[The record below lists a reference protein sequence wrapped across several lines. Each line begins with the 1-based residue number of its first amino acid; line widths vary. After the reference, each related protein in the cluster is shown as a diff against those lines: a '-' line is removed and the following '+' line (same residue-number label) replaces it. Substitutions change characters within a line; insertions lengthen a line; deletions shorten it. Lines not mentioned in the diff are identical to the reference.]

1 MRNAELLGGFTKSW
15 RKKQLGGA
23 SADAQSYCAGTLRCL
38 RPSCHTTLFSWS
50 RFNGVTVGAL
60 PQTPPEALPLDS
72 ARGRRKGTKS
82 PLDPFARLSWLLFP
96 VPLACG
102 FLVLRLNYYFPH
114 SGRGYSPSSALRS
127 IALAT
132 TALSS
137 WYVTPYQ
144 RSGQVSTR
152 AVARWQSS
160 WRLTAVGR

>member
-1 MRNAELLGGFTKSW
+1 MPSAESLPLSPEKTDSSRNLGGRAAWGRVCGRAK
-15 RKKQLGGA
+15 LL
-23 SADAQSYCAGTLRCL
+23 AGTLRCL
-38 RPSCHTTLFSWS
+38 HLLLGVFDKLVARP
-50 RFNGVTVGAL
+50 TVGAL
-60 PQTPPEALPLDS
+60 PQTPQGTLSLDP

-152 AVARWQSS
+152 AVAR
-160 WRLTAVGR
+160 

>member
-1 MRNAELLGGFTKSW
+1 ML
-15 RKKQLGGA
+15 
-23 SADAQSYCAGTLRCL
+23 AGTKALRIALLRGTTRLRAKADVRPLSSLL
-38 RPSCHTTLFSWS
+38 RPLSETNRRGLAAAPGRDDAPAPHAPSTAAHSLSGGNF
-50 RFNGVTVGAL
+50 RVRTVHR
-60 PQTPPEALPLDS
+60 S
-72 ARGRRKGTKS
+72 AVIIHHARRKCKHS
-82 PLDPFARLSWLLFP
+82 AQIISAPAHSFRIP
-96 VPLACG
+96 
-102 FLVLRLNYYFPH
+102 NYFFPH

-152 AVARWQSS
+152 AVARWRSS